1 MVATKTESELL
12 LDFGGSF
19 VIKLALR
26 GFSCRLVFS
35 FVFNFGDGY
44 TFKPWSTTDASQI
57 P

>member
-35 FVFNFGDGY
+35 FVFFNFGDGV
-44 TFKPWSTTDASQI
+44 TLLNLGVQMM
-57 P
+57 